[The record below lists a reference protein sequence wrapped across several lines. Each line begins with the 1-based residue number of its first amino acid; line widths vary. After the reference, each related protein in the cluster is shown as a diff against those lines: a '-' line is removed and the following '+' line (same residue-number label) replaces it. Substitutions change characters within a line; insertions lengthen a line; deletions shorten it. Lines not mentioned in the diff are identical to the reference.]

1 MGYGFTLLQNP
12 FDSVLLKSSP
22 ALTPSQH
29 SLLGEL
35 PTGFYHLTPR
45 NRTPENPSI
54 YPPSLLTLIYIL
66 TSNPT
71 EASRMPTRPTKP
83 ATKRNEIS
91 THMTLLHALLR
102 KHQNFPPTLPE
113 PQNSKQASAKIYAD
127 SQRSIVLSAIAESKD
142 IINSHTTTATCS
154 LIRLQS
160 ALRRGRGAHRAF
172 AAAIESCFG
181 SANVEELTE
190 AGQEDVVFILY
201 LCHLSLTE
209 QGFHLPA
216 CPTGSQEAIQSARE
230 LHREL
235 FPAVA
240 NAAPAVFG
248 GEEWTVELLHRCME
262 AYADMGIRL
271 PEVEGLALAGQYV
284 VCLE

>member
-1 MGYGFTLLQNP
+1 MGYGFTLPQNP

-22 ALTPSQH
+22 VLTPSQH
-29 SLLGEL
+29 SLLGEPL
-35 PTGFYHLTPR
+35 TGLYHLTPR

-54 YPPSLLTLIYIL
+54 YPPTLLTLIYIL
-66 TSNPT
+66 TSTPT

-102 KHQNFPPTLPE
+102 KHQNFPPALPE

-127 SQRSIVLSAIAESKD
+127 SQRSIILSAIAESKD
-142 IINSHTTTATCS
+142 IINSHATTS
-154 LIRLQS
+154 GLIHLQS
-160 ALRRGRGAHRAF
+160 ALGKGGADTVF

-181 SANVEELTE
+181 SADVEELTE
-190 AGQEDVVFILY
+190 TGQEDVVFILY
-201 LCHLSLTE
+201 LCHLSLTK
-209 QGFHLPA
+209 QDFHLPA
-216 CPTGSQEAIQSARE
+216 YPADSQEATQSARE
-230 LHREL
+230 LHQEL

-240 NAAPAVFG
+240 DAAPAVFG
-248 GEEWTVELLHRCME
+248 GEGWTVELLHRCME
-262 AYADMGIRL
+262 AYADMGIRF
-271 PEVEGLALAGQYV
+271 PEIEGLTLAGEYV